1 MKVLIVDDE
10 KHVRNAINMLAD
22 WERYGITEVLQASDG
37 EAAVSVIQAQA
48 PQIVMTDMRMPR
60 KDGAELLTWLYTNA
74 PQIKVMVIS
83 GYDDFELVRHAV
95 RHGGMD
101 YILKPVQAAALN
113 EALGKAVDCWRK
125 EEHERQRFTRQSIEV
140 NEMKPHYGDKLFTDF
155 LVGQGRLDQLLN
167 QLRDEFKL
175 PANTANCSLAVLA
188 VAQLDRKL
196 LAKFQNQLDLLFFT
210 LINIC
215 NEFLKQKGVS
225 FRQLNSPGEV
235 VILFWDE
242 RSSLPPLLDDINEG
256 IYMTLHRRMH
266 IGVSLRRAFPAELT
280 QAYQEASQA
289 VWRRSVLD
297 PKHLHTYTEDS
308 SGSARP
314 LRLSSFEEQLRLA
327 ALSGNREQIEN
338 MAARWLDEVK
348 QLQTVTPEQLIQW
361 DNEWDWMQSQWL
373 EGETGGNTRKEQDN
387 VYPDL
392 PSPLPLNEE
401 GLLSCE
407 PYRIQLVNRLAATS
421 KLLTQQHSKETS
433 FFVHDIA
440 KYIERHYQEEIS
452 LQDVA
457 ARFFLSRE
465 YIARKFKQ
473 EYGVTLL
480 DYLSRFRIEKAKLL
494 LHNSHLRIAQVAEM
508 VGYQDEKYFSKVFK
522 KLEGINPGEFRKEHT
537 LG

>member
-10 KHVRNAINMLAD
+10 KHVRNAINLLAD
-22 WERYGITEVLQASDG
+22 WERYGVTEVLQAADG
-37 EAAVSVIQAQA
+37 EAAVSMIQEHA

-60 KDGAELLTWLYTNA
+60 KDGAELLTWLHTNA

-83 GYDDFELVRHAV
+83 GYDDFELVRHAI

-101 YILKPVQAAALN
+101 YILKPVQAEALN
-113 EALGKAVDCWRK
+113 EALGKAVECWRK
-125 EEHERQRFTRQSIEV
+125 EEQERQRFTRQRIEV

-155 LVGQGRLDQLLN
+155 LAGQGRLDQLLS
-167 QLRDEFKL
+167 QLQAEFKL
-175 PANTANCSLAVLA
+175 PPNTANCSLAVLA
-188 VAQLDRKL
+188 AAQLDQKL
-196 LAKFQNQLDLLFFT
+196 LTKFQSRLDLLFFT

-215 NEFLKQKGVS
+215 NEFLKQKGVA

-235 VILFWDE
+235 VILFWDD
-242 RSSLPPLLDDINEG
+242 RGSFPALLDDINEG
-256 IYMTLHRRMH
+256 IYKTLNRRMH
-266 IGVSLRRAFPAELT
+266 IGMSPRRAFPSELT
-280 QAYQEASQA
+280 RAYQEASQA
-289 VWRRSVLD
+289 VWRRNVLE
-297 PKHLHTYTEDS
+297 PKHLHMYTENP
-308 SGSARP
+308 SGPTRP

-338 MAARWLDEVK
+338 VVARWLDEVS
-348 QLQTVTPEQLIQW
+348 QLQAVTPEQLIQW

-373 EGETGGNTRKEQDN
+373 EGETGGNALKEQDN

-392 PSPLPLNEE
+392 PSPLLLNEE
-401 GLLSCE
+401 GILRSD
-407 PYRIQLVNRLAATS
+407 PYRTQLVNRLAATS
-421 KLLTQQHSKETS
+421 KLLTQQHTKDS

-452 LQDVA
+452 LQDIA

-494 LHNSHLRIAQVAEM
+494 LHNPHLRISQVAEM

-522 KLEGINPGEFRKEHT
+522 KLEGINPGEFRKDHT